1 MPPKDMISEK
11 ELAKTEDSFQ
21 QRGDR
26 VQVQSYHGTGPSS
39 TFIHCKSKAP
49 YEAYQPPHLSP
60 IAVKRSLNL
69 HLGLPFDPRN
79 VKAIRR
85 ICKLISDLLT
95 FVESYL
101 FRLFEA
107 VPLRLRQSFLMKIWS
122 LYLPLHRATLGNRT
136 GIHKDASF
144 EYHAL
149 TTVMYWGRL
158 FPVSIRR
165 IRYSLSMLSVWHGPD
180 VYPKIHGYG
189 TKSLTSLIRERDRNV
204 EVIKFDKHKNEVT
217 LMNALSQ
224 RESDRPV
231 SGYYVHNE
239 NISLNKSK
247 KVLFYLYGGA
257 FLGGDAK
264 GNVLFGSKLSQ
275 KCNMDVFIPQYRL
288 LPEYHFFDALD
299 DVVRAYAYL
308 IEVKGFEPENVI
320 LFGISSGGGLVL
332 RLLQRIVELQTQK
345 ESLQCNQMLNVPRG
359 AVLMSPFV
367 DFTVPKGS
375 FKEYR
380 SQDLIVNESV
390 CDEGVPYLTTLG
402 DDTERYEESPVNRSF
417 EGLPPL
423 CLIVS
428 EHECVYDMN
437 IDMCNKAREAG
448 ISVDLGVWKYMCH
461 VWPVLTAFLPEARS
475 AIDFVCDWIDASDNM
490 VKEE

>member
-1 MPPKDMISEK
+1 MSSEK
-11 ELAKTEDSFQ
+11 ALAKTEELLQ
-21 QRGDR
+21 QRADGDR

-39 TFIHCKSKAP
+39 TFLHCKSKEP
-49 YEAYQPPHLSP
+49 YDAYQHPNSSP
-60 IAVKRSLNL
+60 IAVKRNLNL
-69 HLGLPFDPRN
+69 HLGMPFDPRN
-79 VKAIRR
+79 VKSIRR
-85 ICKLISDLLT
+85 ICKLLSDLLA
-95 FVESYL
+95 FVETHL

-107 VPLRLRQSFLMKIWS
+107 VPLRLRQTFLMKVWS
-122 LYLPLHRATLGNRT
+122 LYLPLHRSTLGNRT

-149 TTVMYWGRL
+149 TTIMYWGRL

-180 VYPKIHGYG
+180 IYPKMHGYG
-189 TKSLTSLIRERDRNV
+189 TKSLRSLIRESDGNV
-204 EVIKFDKHKNEVT
+204 EKIKFDKHKNEVT
-217 LMNALSQ
+217 LMKALSQ

-231 SGYYVHNE
+231 SGYYIHHE
-239 NISLNKSK
+239 NSSMSESKSK

-264 GNVLFGSKLSQ
+264 GNVHFGTKLSQ

-299 DVVRAYAYL
+299 DIVRAYAYL
-308 IEVKGFEPENVI
+308 IQVKGFDPENVV

-332 RLLQRIVELQTQK
+332 RLLQRIVELQSQK
-345 ESLQCNQMLNVPRG
+345 QSLQSNRMLNVPRG

-375 FKEYR
+375 FKEFR
-380 SQDLIVNESV
+380 SMDLIVNESV
-390 CDEGVPYLTTLG
+390 CDEGVPYFSTLG
-402 DDTERYEESPVNRSF
+402 DDTVRYEESPVNRSF
-417 EGLPPL
+417 EGLPPI

-428 EHECVYDMN
+428 EHECVYDQN
-437 IDMCNKAREAG
+437 IDMCNKARKAG

-475 AIDFVCDWIDASDNM
+475 AIDFVCDWIDASDN
-490 VKEE
+490 KEVEE